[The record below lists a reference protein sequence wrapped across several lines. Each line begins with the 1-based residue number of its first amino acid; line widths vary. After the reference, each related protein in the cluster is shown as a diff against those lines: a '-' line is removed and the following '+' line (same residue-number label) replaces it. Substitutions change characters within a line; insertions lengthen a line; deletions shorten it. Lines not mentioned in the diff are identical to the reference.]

1 MSQEQ
6 EWSEALR
13 RAKQN
18 TNFMKTSL
26 KKQDDDVLMNQMT
39 EQLHYYKVK
48 FMEAQDNNDSVK
60 IQSLAERLI
69 NTHARMTTLLIKKEK
84 ARGAFENSPQIRNLL
99 KKYFVDGRKL
109 LRYLSKS

>member
-1 MSQEQ
+1 MNQEQ

-26 KKQDDDVLMNQMT
+26 KKQDDDVLMNQMI

-48 FMEAQDNNDSVK
+48 FMEAQDTNDVAK
-60 IQSLAERLI
+60 LQSLAEKLI

-84 ARGAFENSPQIRNLL
+84 TRGALDNSPIIAKHLTKYFSDGIKLL
-99 KKYFVDGRKL
+99 K
-109 LRYLSKS
+109 YLPES